1 MLYELIKP
9 YSSIATIGMC
19 KNAGKTT
26 VLNSL
31 IEECFKHGEIT
42 ALTSIGRDGERSDVV
57 TSTQKPEIFV
67 YEGTLIATAETLL
80 GLGDISREIVDTT
93 GMPTPMGEV
102 VIAKAC
108 SDGLAQIAG
117 PSMTAQLKTVKASL
131 FEFGAERV
139 FIDGALSRKSLAM
152 PAVSDCCILSSGAS
166 YARDM
171 KKTVEDTAFAS
182 QLMSLEK
189 TALFNEI
196 DAENAVYAEK
206 FLALDETGALY
217 PLSSAK
223 DAAERIRAGGV
234 KALLARGG
242 VTDSVFEALFAA
254 GRQLSGFQLAIE
266 DGSRMLVRAAN
277 YQKLLRAGACVRV
290 LNETRLAA
298 VTVNPFS
305 AYGEHYD
312 KNAFFDAVRAAIPA
326 QIPVVNV
333 KDCEYAC

>member
-26 VLNSL
+26 VLNRI
-31 IEECFKHGEIT
+31 IEECFAHGET
-42 ALTSIGRDGERSDVV
+42 PALTSIGRDGERSDVV
-57 TSTQKPEIFV
+57 TSTQKPAIFV
-67 YEGTLIATAETLL
+67 YDGTIIATAETLL
-80 GLGDISREIVDTT
+80 LLGDVSREVLDTT

-102 VIAKAC
+102 VIMRAK
-108 SDGLAQIAG
+108 SDGLVQIAG
-117 PSMTAQLKTVKASL
+117 PSMTAQLKALKERL
-131 FEFGAERV
+131 FELGAKRV
-139 FIDGALSRKSLAM
+139 FMDGALSRKSLAM

-171 KKTVEDTAFAS
+171 KKTVEDTAYSAA
-182 QLMSLEK
+182 LMSLEK
-189 TALFNEI
+189 TERFDEAVI
-196 DAENAVYAEK
+196 ENGAHAEK
-206 FLALDETGALY
+206 FLALDEEGELLALQGA
-217 PLSSAK
+217 K
-223 DAAERIRAGGV
+223 EAAERIRAGGI

-254 GRQLSGFQLAIE
+254 GKLLSGLELVIE
-266 DGSRMLVRAAN
+266 DGSRLLVRTAN
-277 YQKLLRAGACVRV
+277 YQKLLRAGADVCV

-312 KNAFFDAVRAAIPA
+312 KNAFIDALRAAIPA
-326 QIPVVNV
+326 HIPVVNV
-333 KDCEYAC
+333 KDCEYA